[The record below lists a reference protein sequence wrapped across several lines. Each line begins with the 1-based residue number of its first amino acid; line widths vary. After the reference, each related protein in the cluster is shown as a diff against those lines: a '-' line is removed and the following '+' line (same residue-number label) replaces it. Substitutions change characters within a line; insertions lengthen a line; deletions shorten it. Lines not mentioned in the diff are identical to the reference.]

1 VNRNVFLLSCS
12 MALGMSS
19 APVIVLL
26 GGIVGVALAPSPSL
40 STLPVAVMVVGVALF
55 TVPAALIMRI
65 TGRRR
70 GFMAASLVA
79 ALACILGIYAIHAQS
94 FVFFCAVAFLIGGNM
109 AFVQQYRFAAAESVQ
124 PVRVSKAVSIVLL
137 GGVVAAFLGPE
148 LAKHTR
154 EMLPFGLYSGSFASL
169 AVLNLV
175 NSCLLFFLKDLE
187 VRKEV
192 YIGDER
198 PIGMVVRQP
207 VYLTAVIAA
216 LVAYGVMSF
225 IMTASPVS
233 MHVIDD
239 FSIEATAWVIQSHV
253 MAMFIPSL
261 FTGLLISR
269 YGLTKVMLWGIILMT
284 VCVALALADRR
295 FIHYW
300 AGLVLLG
307 VGWNFL
313 FIGGTTLLTR
323 CYNPAERFKA
333 QAVNDFAV
341 FGFQALASLS
351 AGTVIFMAGWEVV
364 NGINL
369 PLLLIMFGVIWKMRD
384 QIDG

>member
-1 VNRNVFLLSCS
+1 

-40 STLPVAVMVVGVALF
+40 STLPVAMLVVGVALF

-65 TGRRR
+65 TGRRQ

-79 ALACILGIYAIHAQS
+79 ALACIFGIYAIHAQS
-94 FVFFCAVAFLIGGNM
+94 FVLFCSVAFLIGGNM

-154 EMLPFGLYSGSFASL
+154 EMLPFGIYSGSFASL
-169 AVLNLV
+169 AALNLA
-175 NSCLLFFLKDLE
+175 NSCLLFFLRDPG
-187 VRKEV
+187 VREEV
-192 YIGDER
+192 YTGDER
-198 PIGMVVRQP
+198 SIGMVIRQP
-207 VYLTAVIAA
+207 VYLTAVMAA
-216 LVAYGVMSF
+216 LMAYGVMSF
-225 IMTASPVS
+225 IMTATPVS
-233 MHVIDD
+233 MHVMDD

-261 FTGLLISR
+261 FTGFLISR
-269 YGLTKVMLWGIILMT
+269 YGLTRVMLWGTTLMT
-284 VCVALALADRR
+284 VCVALALVDHR

-307 VGWNFL
+307 AGWNFL

-323 CYNPAERFKA
+323 CYNSAERFKA

-364 NGINL
+364 NGISL
-369 PLLLIMFGVIWKMRD
+369 PLLVIMFGVIWKMRD
-384 QIDG
+384 QIDV